1 MFVGKRPLKQAK
13 KVVKKNV
20 YNIKQNTKNKETKNV
35 ILKKVFDTPTK
46 RKFMVQQVI
55 QKLQSCGFQVKGKHV
70 YKKGATH
77 SRTEKA
83 ATINEN
89 KQNVWF
95 FADNNISPFK
105 PELNSFKDILG
116 TEYTYTPY
124 VKTETKKVKEL
135 KFTIEQYQNTTKQR
149 NHFST
154 FLNQHFNK
162 EITTPYN
169 LRGVKSDYLKD
180 GTLFPYI
187 NYNNE
192 FITAKIISYNSV
204 TGKRNK
210 STGANNFH
218 RYNAILKELNAPK
231 QSKSFSCFYGEHLL
245 KGNNKPV
252 VIFEAEKTATIYSEY
267 FKDIVFLATGGASN
281 LKNKDWSFLKNRDV
295 FLFPDKNANT
305 WFDIAEKRNWYI
317 DTIIKNKGSKG
328 SDAADY
334 IGTEIGAEI
343 FALLNDIEHQ
353 SIEDKVNSLNF
364 SVRKK
369 GAKNYCSTINRDTN
383 LIYYKELYTPEL
395 SKITF
400 KGKYFNITNVKFEC
414 YSANLNINERDYEKK
429 YHQPTADTF
438 TKRLEKCFRIL
449 KALNPD
455 KDITKHFYKVL
466 NNVYNYGNFNFNKDY
481 VLNELVTEWN
491 TGTNDIT
498 EYKKTRQW
506 RKNSTTV
513 KAEDFLKHKNEDLK
527 AANTYWLLQKLQPM
541 LNEEIFI
548 KREDIGLKSRQSNE
562 FIDSLIVAF
571 NEKVLGCVNIN
582 QYNSKRLISE
592 YLQAKEKHEYSLNNK
607 QPFQNFCTT
616 YRDTY
621 IRCKESGTVNDINIT
636 DVQNNTLVSRQ
647 IIRKF
652 IAFRSNRDVLK
663 ELQTTAAYYIK
674 KPNELTFKRVTS
686 KDSVRIVPVNE
697 LTVKEMLLGLKETTR
712 VPVPEV
718 SPDVAFNYPL
728 DLTNSYLN
736 VELEIA
742 LLNGNQ
748 FLCDWILFNYP
759 NTTELEK
766 VTMRAAPFE
775 YISQLQTIAA

>member
-1 MFVGKRPLKQAK
+1 
-13 KVVKKNV
+13 
-20 YNIKQNTKNKETKNV
+20 
-35 ILKKVFDTPTK
+35 
-46 RKFMVQQVI
+46 MVQQVI

-105 PELNSFKDILG
+105 PELNSFKEILG

-169 LRGVKSDYLKD
+169 IRGVKSDYLKD

-187 NYNNE
+187 NYNKD
-192 FITAKIISYNSV
+192 FVSAKIISYNSV
-204 TGKRNK
+204 TGKRIKNHE
-210 STGANNFH
+210 NWFH
-218 RYNAILKELNAPK
+218 SYNTILKELNVQK
-231 QSKSFSCFYGEHLL
+231 QSKSISCFYGEHLL

-295 FLFPDKNANT
+295 FLFPDNGVST

-343 FALLNDIEHQ
+343 FAVLNDIEHQ

-400 KGKYFNITNVKFEC
+400 KGKHFNITNVKFEC

-481 VLNELVTEWN
+481 VLNELV
-491 TGTNDIT
+491 
-498 EYKKTRQW
+498 
-506 RKNSTTV
+506 
-513 KAEDFLKHKNEDLK
+513 F
-527 AANTYWLLQKLQPM
+527 
-541 LNEEIFI
+541 
-548 KREDIGLKSRQSNE
+548 
-562 FIDSLIVAF
+562 
-571 NEKVLGCVNIN
+571 
-582 QYNSKRLISE
+582 
-592 YLQAKEKHEYSLNNK
+592 
-607 QPFQNFCTT
+607 
-616 YRDTY
+616 
-621 IRCKESGTVNDINIT
+621 
-636 DVQNNTLVSRQ
+636 
-647 IIRKF
+647 
-652 IAFRSNRDVLK
+652 
-663 ELQTTAAYYIK
+663 
-674 KPNELTFKRVTS
+674 
-686 KDSVRIVPVNE
+686 
-697 LTVKEMLLGLKETTR
+697 
-712 VPVPEV
+712 
-718 SPDVAFNYPL
+718 
-728 DLTNSYLN
+728 
-736 VELEIA
+736 
-742 LLNGNQ
+742 
-748 FLCDWILFNYP
+748 
-759 NTTELEK
+759 
-766 VTMRAAPFE
+766 
-775 YISQLQTIAA
+775 

>member
-1 MFVGKRPLKQAK
+1 
-13 KVVKKNV
+13 
-20 YNIKQNTKNKETKNV
+20 
-35 ILKKVFDTPTK
+35 
-46 RKFMVQQVI
+46 MVQQVI

-70 YKKGATH
+70 YKKGATN

-105 PELNSFKDILG
+105 PELNSFKEILG

-135 KFTIEQYQNTTKQR
+135 KFSIDQYQNTTKQR

-192 FITAKIISYNSV
+192 FVTAKIVLYNSL

-210 STGANNFH
+210 STTANNFH
-218 RYNAILKELNAPK
+218 SYKDILKELNVHK
-231 QSKSFSCFYGEHLL
+231 QHKRFSCFYGEHLL

-281 LKNKDWSFLKNRDV
+281 LKNKVWSFLENRDV
-295 FLFPDKNANT
+295 YLFPDNGVST
-305 WFDIAEKRNWYI
+305 WFDIAEKRNWYA
-317 DTIIKNKGSKG
+317 DTIIKNKGAES

-353 SIEDKVNSLNF
+353 SIEAKTNALNF
-364 SVRKK
+364 SVKEKRTE
-369 GAKNYCSTINRDTN
+369 NYCSTINNDTD
-383 LIYYKELYTPEL
+383 LIYYKELKKV
-395 SKITF
+395 SKETF
-400 KGKYFNITNVKFEC
+400 KGKHFNITNIDFNC
-414 YSANLNINERDYEKK
+414 YSANFNINGLDYENQ
-429 YHQPTADTF
+429 YHQPNEKTLIE
-438 TKRLEKCFRIL
+438 RLEKCFRIL
-449 KALNPD
+449 KELNPD

-466 NNVYNYGNFNFNKDY
+466 NNIHNYGNFNFNKDY
-481 VLNELVTEWN
+481 VLNVLVNDWN

-498 EYKKTRQW
+498 THKKTRNW
-506 RKNSTTV
+506 RKNNTSIKTNEFQTV
-513 KAEDFLKHKNEDLK
+513 LNNDIK
-527 AANTYWLLQKLQPM
+527 AASTFKMLQKLQPM
-541 LNEEIFI
+541 LNEGIFI
-548 KREDIGLKSRQSNE
+548 KREDIGLKTRQSNV
-562 FIDSLIVAF
+562 FIDNLRIAF
-571 NEKVLGCVNIN
+571 NEKVIGCKTINI
-582 QYNSKRLISE
+582 YNSKRLISE
-592 YLQAKEKHEYSLNNK
+592 YLQAEQKHINSLNNT
-607 QPFQNFCTT
+607 QPFRKFHTT
-616 YRDTY
+616 YRDTF
-621 IRCKESGTVNDINIT
+621 IGCEKSGTVNIT
-636 DVQNNTLVSRQ
+636 DVQNNTLMSRQ
-647 IIRKF
+647 IIRDF
-652 IAFRSNRDVLK
+652 ISFRTNTKALEQLK
-663 ELQTTAAYYIK
+663 TTAAYYIK
-674 KPNELTFKRVTS
+674 KPNELTFKRLTI
-686 KDSVRIVPVNE
+686 KKTTRIVPVNE
-697 LTVKEMLLGLKETTR
+697 LTLKEMQLGLKETIK
-712 VPVPEV
+712 VPVPDV
-718 SPDVAFNYPL
+718 SAKVAFNYPL
-728 DLTNSYLN
+728 DFTNSYLN

-759 NTTELEK
+759 DTTEIEK
-766 VTMRAAPFE
+766 VTMRTQPFE

>member
-1 MFVGKRPLKQAK
+1 LFTGKAPLKQAK

-35 ILKKVFDTPTK
+35 ILKKVFETPTK
-46 RKFMVQQVI
+46 TKFMVQQVI

-83 ATINEN
+83 ATINED

-192 FITAKIISYNSV
+192 FITAKIVLYNTL

-210 STGANNFH
+210 STSANNFH
-218 RYNAILKELNAPK
+218 SYKSILKKLNAPK

-245 KGNNKPV
+245 KGNSKPV

-267 FKDIVFLATGGASN
+267 FKDIVFLATGGASS

-295 FLFPDKNANT
+295 FLFPDKDANT

-317 DTIIKNKGSKG
+317 DTIIKNKGAAK

-353 SIEDKVNSLNF
+353 SIEDKINGLNF
-364 SVRKK
+364 SVKEKRTE
-369 GAKNYCSTINRDTN
+369 NYCSTINKETN

-395 SKITF
+395 SKETF
-400 KGKYFNITNVKFEC
+400 KGKHFNITNVNFKC
-414 YSANLNINERDYEKK
+414 YSANFNINGYDYENNRL
-429 YHQPTADTF
+429 PNAETF
-438 TKRLEKCFRIL
+438 TNRLERCFRVL
-449 KALNPD
+449 KELNPD

-481 VLNELVTEWN
+481 VLNELVTQWS

-498 EYKKTRQW
+498 TYKRTRNW
-506 RKNSTTV
+506 RKNSTSIKT
-513 KAEDFLKHKNEDLK
+513 KEFQKLLYNDIK
-527 AANTYWLLQKLQPM
+527 AANTYKLLQRLQPM
-541 LNEEIFI
+541 LNEDIYI
-548 KREDIGLKSRQSNE
+548 KKEDIGLKSRQSNE
-562 FIDSLIVAF
+562 FIDNLRIAF
-571 NEKVLGCVNIN
+571 NEKVLGCKTINI
-582 QYNSKRLISE
+582 YNGKRLISE
-592 YLQAKEKHEYSLNNK
+592 YLQANERHEYSLNNT
-607 QPFQNFCTT
+607 QPFHNFHTI
-616 YRDTY
+616 YKDTY
-621 IRCKESGTVNDINIT
+621 IRCKKSGTVNDINIT
-636 DVQNNTLVSRQ
+636 DVQNNTLISRQ
-647 IIRKF
+647 IIRDF
-652 IAFRSNRDVLK
+652 INFKTNTSTLK
-663 ELQTTAAYYIK
+663 ELKTIAAYYLQ
-674 KPNELTFKRVTS
+674 KPNELTFKRVTM
-686 KDSVRIVPVNE
+686 KKTTRIVPVNE
-697 LTVKEMLLGLKETTR
+697 LTVKQMLIGLKETER

-748 FLCDWILFNYP
+748 FLYDWILFNYP
-759 NTTELEK
+759 ETTEIQK
-766 VTMRAAPFE
+766 VAMRAEPFK